1 MYIKLMTVL
10 LFLTPNHNRILSSNV
25 MTSNIMINNV
35 KSYTLDKE
43 QVDEYP
49 LIEVMA
55 AIAYHEC
62 FNQPKLERW
71 LIMEAFL
78 NRIEDNFN
86 NNGNTVKEQLLAPK
100 QFTGL
105 WLFYPQ
111 QFKYDESNSII
122 QENVEM
128 AKYLLQGLRVSSK
141 RIYYWA
147 GTCDS
152 GTSHGKWVKKHCI
165 KLPKCI
171 KTLFR

>member
-1 MYIKLMTVL
+1 MIL
-10 LFLTPNHNRILSSNV
+10 LFLAPNHNRVSSTNV
-25 MTSNIMINNV
+25 NNMEVV
-35 KSYTLDKE
+35 KNYQLDKD
-43 QVDEYP
+43 QVDSYP
-49 LIEVMA
+49 LVEVMA

-86 NNGNTVKEQLLAPK
+86 NNGITVKEQLLAPK

-105 WLFYPQ
+105 WLFYPE
-111 QFKYDESNSII
+111 QFKYDESDPII
-122 QENVEM
+122 SENKKM
-128 AKYLLQGLRVSSK
+128 AEYILAGLRVSSK

-147 GTCDS
+147 GTCDMK
-152 GTSHGKWVKKHCI
+152 TYHGKWVKKNCL
-165 KLPKCI
+165 KLPKII